1 MFIIIMIYNTKYTY
15 LSHPY
20 TTMYRTLLSSIDIY
34 IHTDTYSG
42 YGFNYEN
49 MWKLH
54 KYCDPFIVNLYFYYN
69 IALFIND
76 MAIINHAT
84 NIIHDE
90 VSRNP
95 QLRQAECLLRAWT
108 YTFIVKLV

>member
-1 MFIIIMIYNTKYTY
+1 MFIVMIYNAKPTCPSHGTSRHPHTGRCYPQLIY
-15 LSHPY
+15 L
-20 TTMYRTLLSSIDIY
+20 
-34 IHTDTYSG
+34 HTDVFY
-42 YGFNYEN
+42 YEN
-49 MWKLH
+49 MSKLH
-54 KYCDPFIVNLYFYYN
+54 KNCVPFIVNLYFYYN

-95 QLRQAECLLRAWT
+95 QLRQAEYLLR
-108 YTFIVKLV
+108 V